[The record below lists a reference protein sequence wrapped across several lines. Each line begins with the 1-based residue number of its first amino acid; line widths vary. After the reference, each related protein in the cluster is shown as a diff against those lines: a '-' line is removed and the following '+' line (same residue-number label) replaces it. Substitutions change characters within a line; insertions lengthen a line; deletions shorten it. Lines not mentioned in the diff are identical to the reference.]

1 MLNFKKKQKGFTFIE
16 IIIAVFIF
24 SLMML
29 AVTGIFSGSIGGYRT
44 ARITQKNLEDAQF
57 IMNQMAKILRTSSVQ
72 ENPPTDNLI
81 IYDYSQG
88 KCFKYGFI
96 TDNGNKKISVGSKNP
111 PLVED
116 KPNREIFEKDT
127 AAWCKN
133 QSFTLDPMAA
143 FHVENTTPFSAIAS
157 KPGSGSNGVL
167 GKVTVSLSIC
177 QNAASCSK
185 DRVRIQSSVSLRDYY
200 KAGI

>member
-1 MLNFKKKQKGFTFIE
+1 MLNIKKKQRGFTFIE

-24 SLMML
+24 ALMML
-29 AVTGIFSGSIGGYRT
+29 AVSGIFSGSIGGYRT

-72 ENPPTDNLI
+72 ENPSASSLI
-81 IYDYSQG
+81 VYDYSQS
-88 KCFKYGFI
+88 KCFKYAI
-96 TDNGNKKISVGSKNP
+96 QSGNISVGSKNP
-111 PLVED
+111 PPTEP
-116 KPNREIFEKDT
+116 KEARAEFEKDT

-133 QSFTLDPMAA
+133 QSFSLNPMAA
-143 FHVENTTPFSAIAS
+143 FYVENTIPFRAISS
-157 KPGSGSNGVL
+157 KSSGEM
-167 GKVTVSLSIC
+167 GKVTISLSIC
-177 QNAASCSK
+177 QNAYSCAK